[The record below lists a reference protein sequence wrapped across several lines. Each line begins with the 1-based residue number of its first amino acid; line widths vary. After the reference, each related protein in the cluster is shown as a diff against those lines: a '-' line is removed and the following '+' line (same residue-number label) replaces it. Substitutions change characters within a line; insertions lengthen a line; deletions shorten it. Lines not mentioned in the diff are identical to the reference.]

1 MCCFIVLPFVLMF
14 YLLAIYLL
22 DIEQDKM
29 SSEENTVVTECKKK
43 KIINCQVYR
52 GRIKTDTSITH

>member
-1 MCCFIVLPFVLMF
+1 MF